1 MVGICQQSFWIYINK
16 IRILV
21 ILIAFDTLYFYNI
34 EGDLGLCALHNH
46 KRSEGPVYADLL

>member
-34 EGDLGLCALHNH
+34 KGNLGLNVTENH
-46 KRSEGPVYADLL
+46 